1 MALDEQRQLVD
12 LEQKWKERW
21 DAREKDFQERWHAR
35 KSESHAPTLSQA
47 QFQVQWDARVKLWHA
62 ECDVRWNAREKALKE
77 RWDAVCVVC
86 GAPRSQAPPVI
97 GEASGPWTDWPSL
110 AAHGS
115 QVTGHHGIPAPDPGV
130 LGFQH
135 GAGTG
140 VPVSWSPGA
149 QARCQSALSGLRGA
163 IASLNLV

>member
-62 ECDVRWNAREKALKE
+62 ECDVRWNARGKAVKE

-97 GEASGPWTDWPSL
+97 DWEASGPWTDM
-110 AAHGS
+110 
-115 QVTGHHGIPAPDPGV
+115 
-130 LGFQH
+130 GFQH

-149 QARCQSALSGLRGA
+149 RAMCQSALSGA
-163 IASLNLV
+163 IASLNLDV